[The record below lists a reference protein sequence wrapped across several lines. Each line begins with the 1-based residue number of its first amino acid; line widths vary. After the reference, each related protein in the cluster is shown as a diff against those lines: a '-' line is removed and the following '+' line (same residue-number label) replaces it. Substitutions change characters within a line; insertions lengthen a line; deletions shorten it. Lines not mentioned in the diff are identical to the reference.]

1 MIPLILDF
9 VVLPLLGAAFLLAAI
24 RVVRGP
30 YLADRAAA
38 LDLLAPVLLGW
49 AAVSAVRSGQSAM
62 LDLALVVGVVGFLS
76 SVGFAWYIE
85 REGAQERRS

>member
-1 MIPLILDF
+1 MIPFVLDF
-9 VVLPLLGAAFLLAAI
+9 VVLPLLGVAFLLAAL

-30 YLADRAAA
+30 HLADRAAA

-62 LDLALVVGVVGFLS
+62 LDIALVVGVIGFLS

-85 REGAQERRS
+85 REGVREERS